1 MTHPRCCETAAGDNQ
16 YFPDM
21 VFSMAGP
28 TPTVRRQTMTETK
41 PKQRA
46 VPARHSK
53 RTSGTAPRHLPTI
66 GVYGYDNVETII
78 LAALVTEDPL
88 LLIGK
93 AGTGKTY
100 LLNSLSEALGLEHRH
115 YNASLISF
123 DDLVG
128 FPYPEPD
135 NRSVRYLETPA
146 TVWQAESVLVD
157 EISRCKPEHQNRL
170 FSLVHERRIQGIRIG
185 KLRYRWA
192 AMNPCDV
199 DQGVADSYEGS
210 LPLDQALADRFA
222 FVLEVP
228 DWGELGDDA
237 RRRIADPRGE
247 GVISE
252 DTTGLRETVEAGREK
267 YLELLHAP
275 PESAIRYSI
284 TAATLLGEGEF
295 RLSPRRVRQLTRNL
309 LAVMALDGGVQREE
323 SFRLTLTWSFPHRA
337 WGIRPDPGLVSAAH
351 KAAWDHVF
359 KDGAELWLNELALE
373 RRPDRK
379 IRKILAESPDED
391 TGSLAVNQ
399 DLRHLSPARQA
410 AYALALYPATL
421 EGHAPIGREGVAELA
436 EVAEPILEVNAQ
448 LRWQERLGG
457 ASTDHPE
464 LSRLSKVLSQRRGNR
479 LHRARQLFYHILAH
493 DLALDEPDAFEEEF
507 NRCVAAC
514 REWLRRRNNGKG
526 SSGKKGKG

>member
-1 MTHPRCCETAAGDNQ
+1 
-16 YFPDM
+16 
-21 VFSMAGP
+21 
-28 TPTVRRQTMTETK
+28 MTESKAEYRTV
-41 PKQRA
+41 PVQRTGCT
-46 VPARHSK
+46 PD
-53 RTSGTAPRHLPTI
+53 TAGGFLSTI
-66 GVYGYDNVETII
+66 GVYGYDEVEPIV

-115 YNASLISF
+115 YNASLIAF

-135 NRSVRYLETPA
+135 NQSVRYLETPA

-170 FSLVHERRIQGIRIG
+170 FSLVHERRIQGIRIE

-228 DWGELGDDA
+228 DWGELDDDA

-252 DTTGLRETVEAGREK
+252 DTGGLLETIEAAREK
-267 YLELLHAP
+267 YLELHNNL
-275 PESAIRYSI
+275 PETAIRYAI
-284 TAATLLGEGEF
+284 TAATLLGEGDF

-309 LAVMALDGGVQREE
+309 LAITALNGGTQREE
-323 SFRLTLTWSFPHRA
+323 DFRLALTWSFPHRA
-337 WGIRPDPGLVSAAH
+337 WGVQPEAGLISATH
-351 KAAWDHVF
+351 RAAWDHVF
-359 KDGAELWLNELALE
+359 KNGTELWLNELALE
-373 RRPDRK
+373 PRLERK

-399 DLRHLSPARQA
+399 DLRQLSPAKRA
-410 AYALALYPATL
+410 AYALALYPAAL
-421 EGHAPIGREGVAELA
+421 EAPTPIGPEGLAELA
-436 EVAEPILEVNAQ
+436 EVAKPILEVDAE
-448 LRWQERLGG
+448 LKWQERIQGP
-457 ASTDHPE
+457 STDHPE
-464 LSRLSKVLSQRRGNR
+464 LSRLTQVLARRRGNR
-479 LHRARQLFYHILAH
+479 RYRARQLFYYILAQ
-493 DLALDEPDAFEEEF
+493 DIALNDPGAFEEEF
-507 NRCVAAC
+507 NRCVVAS
-514 REWLRRRNNGKG
+514 REWVRGRKNRQRSGGSKAAGRRVKR
-526 SSGKKGKG
+526 